1 MNPLYLV
8 SKFIV
13 KRPKTVFIL
22 FTFFTLLV
30 GSQAVNVYMISDLS
44 VYLPSGEPVI
54 DLLNRIQEYW
64 PMGSS
69 IIVFVEANDVTDYNV
84 LKEMLEVEDQVN
96 KYKRDN
102 GEVDGVIS
110 TNSIAS
116 LIRNLNSKQWPY

>member
-1 MNPLYLV
+1 
-8 SKFIV
+8 
-13 KRPKTVFIL
+13 
-22 FTFFTLLV
+22 
-30 GSQAVNVYMISDLS
+30 MISDLS

-116 LIRNLNSKQWPY
+116 LIRNLNSKQWPYGRGDNKLPQDKRLVDEYIAQIGELRW